1 MIFFMVLKI
10 LKLGL
15 KIPLI
20 LTLLEV
26 EEIQLLTGN

>member
-1 MIFFMVLKI
+1 MVLKI